1 MSIFREKDFK
11 SNLKLVPLAYRMRP
25 INLDELVGQ
34 DSVIGKGTAL
44 RQAIESDRL
53 FSCIFYGPAG
63 VGKSSL
69 AQLIAKISKAAW
81 IQLSAVTAGVADIKK
96 VIQQAK
102 ERLEIN
108 QKQTVLFLDEIHR
121 FNKAQQDVL
130 LPAVEEGTIILIGAT
145 TENPYFELN
154 PPLISRCRIIE
165 FKALSKEDLKIIALR
180 ALKDKDRG
188 LGGLN
193 LKIEK
198 EALDYLSQ
206 AAEGDAR
213 VVLDVL
219 ESAAQ
224 IVKASHEKDIGVE
237 VIKKALQKKV
247 VHYGKDEHYDMIS
260 AFIKSLR
267 GSDPDAALYWLARM
281 LEAGE
286 DPRFIARRMVVAA
299 SEDIG
304 LADSRALEV
313 TVAAAQAVEFVG
325 LPEARINLAHAAIYL
340 ATAPKSNS
348 VIKAIDKAVEA
359 AKTSTEQVPQHLRDS
374 HYLGAKKLGRGL
386 GYKYPHNYPGHYIKQ
401 QYLPEKLKEV
411 SFYIPTKQGQE
422 KEIYDRLIRK
432 K

>member
-1 MSIFREKDFK
+1 MSIFREEDFESDLK
-11 SNLKLVPLAYRMRP
+11 SAPLAYRMRP
-25 INLDELVGQ
+25 ANLNELVGQ
-34 DSVIGKGTAL
+34 ELAIGKGTAL

-53 FSCIFYGPAG
+53 FSCILYGPAG

-69 AQLIAKISKAAW
+69 AQLIAKMSKAAW
-81 IQLSAVTAGVADIKK
+81 IQLSAVTAGVADLKR

-102 ERLEIN
+102 ERLKSN
-108 QKQTVLFLDEIHR
+108 QKQTILFLDEIHR

-130 LPAVEEGTIILIGAT
+130 LPAVEKGTIILIGAT

-165 FKALSKEDLKIIALR
+165 FKPLSKENLKIIALR
-180 ALKDKDRG
+180 ALEDKDRG
-188 LGGLN
+188 LGKLN
-193 LKIEK
+193 LKIE
-198 EALDYLSQ
+198 EGALDYLSQ

-224 IVKASHEKDIGVE
+224 IAKVSRKKNITVE

-267 GSDPDAALYWLARM
+267 GSDPDASLYWLARM

-286 DPRFIARRMVVAA
+286 DPRFIARRMVIAA
-299 SEDIG
+299 SEDVG

-348 VIKAIDKAVEA
+348 VIKAIDKAIEV
-359 AKTSTEQVPQHLRDS
+359 AKTSTEQVPKHLQDS
-374 HYLGAKKLGRGL
+374 HYSGAKKLGRGL
-386 GYKYPHNYPGHYIKQ
+386 GYKYPHNYPDHYVKQ
-401 QYLPEKLKEV
+401 QYLPKELKGV
-411 SFYIPTKQGQE
+411 SFYAPTRQGQE
-422 KEIYDRLIRK
+422 KEIYDRLARK